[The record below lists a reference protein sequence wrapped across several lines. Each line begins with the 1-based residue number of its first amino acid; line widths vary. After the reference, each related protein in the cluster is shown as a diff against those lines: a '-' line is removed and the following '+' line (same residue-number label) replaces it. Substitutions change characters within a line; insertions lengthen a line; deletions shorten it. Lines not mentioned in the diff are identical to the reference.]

1 MSGMIDA
8 TYLVGAFG
16 VLFAI
21 LNPPG
26 NMPLFLVYTRDLEE
40 NVQRATA
47 VLLSVFIF
55 AVMVLSMFFGDDV
68 LRFFGISIPSFQ
80 IAGGIIIF
88 LIALSM
94 IGGRHTENTSKVVST
109 ESDLD
114 PFKQAESVLPKIL
127 VPLGIP
133 IYCGPGAISTAVL
146 IGNQAPDLITLA
158 LAIGVLGVIVV
169 IITIFNIFS
178 DIVSRLLGKQG
189 VEILVR
195 LMGLILAGI
204 GIQLIFLGL
213 GGLTTGVIDMS
224 VLKV

>member
-1 MSGMIDA
+1 MSGMIDV

-26 NMPLFLVYTRDLEE
+26 NMPLFLVYTKDLDEK
-40 NVQRATA
+40 VQRATA

-55 AVMVLSMFFGDDV
+55 VVMVLSMFFGDDV

-169 IITIFNIFS
+169 IITLFNVFS

-213 GGLTTGVIDMS
+213 GGLTTGVINMA
-224 VLKV
+224 VLRV